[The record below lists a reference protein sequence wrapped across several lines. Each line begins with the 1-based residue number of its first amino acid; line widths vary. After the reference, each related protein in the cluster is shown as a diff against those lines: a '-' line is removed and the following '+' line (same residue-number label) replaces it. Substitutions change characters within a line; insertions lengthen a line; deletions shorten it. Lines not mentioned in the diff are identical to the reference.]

1 MPIGKNAIKRVTST
15 KAEVPEVKVE
25 APKAEEK
32 KEAKAAP
39 KAAPKVAPKAQK
51 SASKPTQ
58 SAPKKA
64 PTKKTAPKATAPKK
78 SMESEPSLSPVKTLE
93 KVTSGEPERIGG
105 DFVSIGMPL
114 PYYLL

>member
-1 MPIGKNAIKRVTST
+1 MPIGKNAIKRVTEA
-15 KAEVPEVKVE
+15 KAEAPEVKVE
-25 APKAEEK
+25 APKVEEK

-39 KAAPKVAPKAQK
+39 KAAPKAQK

-93 KVTSGEPERIGG
+93 KVTAKKEEANLRRGDGYINLGG
-105 DFVSIGMPL
+105 DL